1 MTESRRG
8 RPRSHTVHAAILA
21 ATRALLIESGYA
33 ALSMDRV
40 ANHAGVGKQTIYR
53 RWPSKAPLVAEAIL
67 DSYPDGFDLPDTGD
81 IAADLRSWLHNNAKS
96 LAASENS
103 ALVRALAA
111 AAADDPHDGEALYRQ
126 LTGPQHQVVIQ
137 RLQVGVDAGAV
148 RADADL
154 EAVADAVIGAILY
167 RVVARSSTTDET
179 VGHFDGLVD
188 ALVVGLSQPP
198 ARRRSER

>member
-8 RPRSHTVHAAILA
+8 RPRSDTVHAAILD
-21 ATRALLIESGYA
+21 ATRTLLIKSGYA

-40 ANHAGVGKQTIYR
+40 ANHAGVGKQTVYR
-53 RWPSKAPLVAEAIL
+53 RWPSKAPLVAEAIM
-67 DSYPDGFDLPDTGD
+67 DSYPGGFELPDTGD
-81 IAADLRSWLHNNAKS
+81 IAADLRAWLHTNAKA
-96 LAASENS
+96 LEAPENS

-126 LTGPQHQVVIQ
+126 LTGPQHEAVIQ
-137 RLQVGVDAGAV
+137 RLQRGVDAGVV
-148 RADADL
+148 RAEVDL

-167 RVVARSSTTDET
+167 RVVSRSSTTDET
-179 VGHFDGLVD
+179 LGHFDGLVD
-188 ALVVGLSQPP
+188 ALVVGLSRPP